1 MINNF
6 KVINGEALQE
16 LDRLIE
22 IGVKVDAI
30 TEDERLDVTILDL
43 LDKYFNKALTYE

>member
-1 MINNF
+1 MSRVIYDF

-22 IGVKVDAI
+22 MF
-30 TEDERLDVTILDL
+30 
-43 LDKYFNKALTYE
+43 DKE